1 MSTDHYESLG
11 VAENAD
17 TDTIKKAYRKLSM
30 KYHPDKNQGNNEATE
45 KFKEISN
52 AYTILSDKD
61 QKSRYDMERKFSSNG
76 GANIDIN
83 DIFSSLFG
91 GAAGMPGMSGMPG
104 MFPPGANIR
113 VFTSN
118 NNQSSGFDPFAGIH
132 EQGPN
137 GMFGFHPSMNNVF
150 NKPPPIIEKI
160 SISINQSYTGCNLPI
175 HIKRWCKEG
184 NTKREESETLYIT
197 IPKGIDNN
205 EIIILREKGNIINST
220 LKGDVKVFIKVENTT
235 ELLREGLDLIF
246 KKSITLKDSL
256 CGLSFDLPYINGK
269 TYKINNDVGSI
280 IQPGYRKVIPNM
292 GMERNNSTGSLIIEF
307 NVEFP
312 EKLSIETINKLEKL
326 I

>member
-30 KYHPDKNQGNNEATE
+30 KYHPDKTQGDIDATE
-45 KFKEISN
+45 KFKEINN
-52 AYTILSDKD
+52 AYTTLSDKD
-61 QKSRYDMERKFSSNG
+61 QKTRYDMERKFSSNG

-83 DIFSSLFG
+83 DLFSSLFG
-91 GAAGMPGMSGMPG
+91 GGGGGAGMPG
-104 MFPPGANIR
+104 MFPSGANIR

-118 NNQSSGFDPFAGIH
+118 NQPSGFDPFAGIH

-160 SISINQSYTGCNLPI
+160 SISINQAYIGCNLPI
-175 HIKRWCKEG
+175 HITRWCKEG

-220 LKGDVKVFIKVENTT
+220 LKGDIKIFIKVENNT
-235 ELLREGLDLIF
+235 ELLREGLDLVF

-292 GMERNNSTGSLIIEF
+292 GMERNNSKGSLIIEF
-307 NVEFP
+307 NIEFP
-312 EKLSIETINKLEKL
+312 EKLSTETINKLAKL